1 MKKFFSFLILAF
13 VTSAIALAQN
23 NSEHMTFKGVP
34 IDGTLNEFV
43 DKMKQARFTYIGTH
57 DGIAVLQGDFAGH
70 KGCTIGVYTLKSSN
84 KVNTIAVMFPPQKDW
99 SSLESTYVSL
109 KSMLTEKY
117 GEPSECVEMFHD
129 ALHPDRDFEKFH
141 KLKYKECTWDTTFRT
156 PKGDIQL
163 SIWSQQSDCFV
174 LIKYFDKINTDAV
187 KAQAMDD
194 L

>member
-1 MKKFFSFLILAF
+1 
-13 VTSAIALAQN
+13 
-23 NSEHMTFKGVP
+23 MTFKGVP

-117 GEPSECVEMFHD
+117 GEPSECVEMFHG
-129 ALHPDRDFEKFH
+129 ALQPD
-141 KLKYKECTWDTTFRT
+141 
-156 PKGDIQL
+156 
-163 SIWSQQSDCFV
+163 
-174 LIKYFDKINTDAV
+174 
-187 KAQAMDD
+187 
-194 L
+194 

>member
-23 NSEHMTFKGVP
+23 DSEHMTFKGIP
-34 IDGTLNEFV
+34 IDGALNEFV
-43 DKMKQARFTYIGTH
+43 AKMKQAGFTYIVTQ
-57 DGIAVLQGDFAGH
+57 DGIAVFQGDFAGR
-70 KGCTIGVYTLKSSN
+70 KGCTIGVYTFKPSN
-84 KVNTIAVMFPPQKDW
+84 KVNTIAVMFPSQKDW

-109 KSMLTEKY
+109 KSMLTGKY
-117 GEPSECVEMFHD
+117 GEPSECIEIFHGN
-129 ALHPDRDFEKFH
+129 LQPDTDFERFH
-141 KLKYKECTWDTTFRT
+141 KLKDKECTWDTTFRT

-163 SIWSQQSDCFV
+163 SIWSQQLDCFV

>member
-84 KVNTIAVMFPPQKDW
+84 KVNTIAVMFPPQKR
-99 SSLESTYVSL
+99 LVI
-109 KSMLTEKY
+109 
-117 GEPSECVEMFHD
+117 
-129 ALHPDRDFEKFH
+129 
-141 KLKYKECTWDTTFRT
+141 FR
-156 PKGDIQL
+156 
-163 SIWSQQSDCFV
+163 
-174 LIKYFDKINTDAV
+174 INLC
-187 KAQAMDD
+187 QP
-194 L
+194 

>member
-23 NSEHMTFKGVP
+23 DSEHMTFKGIP
-34 IDGTLNEFV
+34 IDGALNEFV
-43 DKMKQARFTYIGTH
+43 AKMKQAGFTYIVTQ
-57 DGIAVLQGDFAGH
+57 DGIAVFQGDFAGR
-70 KGCTIGVYTLKSSN
+70 KGCTIGVYTFKPSN
-84 KVNTIAVMFPPQKDW
+84 KVNTIAVMFPSQKDW

-109 KSMLTEKY
+109 KSMLTGKY
-117 GEPSECVEMFHD
+117 GEPSECIEIFHGN
-129 ALHPDRDFEKFH
+129 LQPDTDFEKFH
-141 KLKYKECTWDTTFRT
+141 KLKDKECTWDTTFRT

-163 SIWSQQSDCFV
+163 SIWSQQLDCFV